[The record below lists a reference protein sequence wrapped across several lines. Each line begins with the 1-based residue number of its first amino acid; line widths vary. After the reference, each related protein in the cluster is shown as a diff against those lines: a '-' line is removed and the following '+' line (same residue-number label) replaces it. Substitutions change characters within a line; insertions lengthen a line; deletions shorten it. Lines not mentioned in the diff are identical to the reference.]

1 MAAIGV
7 TPERSKSTWILSSE
21 TMVTN
26 ASRMKLATMLVPMFP
41 MILRLLPKTVG
52 RLFFGTK
59 VDRKE
64 RHGDQDDRRQ
74 NLLPMLI
81 ESSDLDRVRPNTA
94 HERAEDETHDH
105 RTENEPEILNRRGIQ
120 LNKPCRWVHY

>member
-1 MAAIGV
+1 LAAIGV
-7 TPERSKSTWILSSE
+7 TSERSKSTWILSSE

-26 ASRMKLATMLVPMFP
+26 ASRMKLATMLVPM
-41 MILRLLPKTVG
+41 ILRLPLKTVG

-59 VDRKE
+59 VDRKV

-74 NLLPMLI
+74 NLLPMLK
-81 ESSDLDRVRPNTA
+81 ESSDLDRVRPNPA

-105 RTENEPEILNRRGIQ
+105 RTENEPEILSRRGIQ